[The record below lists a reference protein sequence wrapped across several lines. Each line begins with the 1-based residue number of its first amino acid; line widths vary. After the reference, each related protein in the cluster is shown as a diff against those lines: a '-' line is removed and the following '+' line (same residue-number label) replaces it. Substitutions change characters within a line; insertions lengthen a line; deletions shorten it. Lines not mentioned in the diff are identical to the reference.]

1 MTVTKLPIYALV
13 SLFLVI
19 AACGPLEAVK
29 RGQERPKIW
38 WQGDLVE
45 LDGSPVASDINIEI
59 ESTDP
64 SEEDH
69 GSFIY
74 RLETGCRGGGL
85 VEANGAVRAMETL
98 RSCEAD
104 DVERMNRLRA
114 LSEQGLGTP
123 PKNVTLV
130 WDDNEATLAST
141 SGNARFRTSQGR

>member
-1 MTVTKLPIYALV
+1 MTVTKLPICALV
-13 SLFLVI
+13 GLFLII
-19 AACGPLEAVK
+19 AACGPLEAAK
-29 RGQERPKIW
+29 RGPERPKIW

-45 LDGSPVASDINIEI
+45 LDGNPVASDINIEI

-64 SEEDH
+64 SEEDR

-74 RLETGCRGGGL
+74 RLEAGCRGGGF

-104 DVERMNRLRA
+104 DVERMNRLKA
-114 LSEQGLGTP
+114 LSDQGLGTP

-130 WDDNEATLAST
+130 WDDDEATLAST
-141 SGNARFRTSQGR
+141 SGSARFRTSQDR